1 MPSGCSAVNQNG
13 GVSIRVHPC
22 PSVAKKTF
30 SINLDAS
37 QQFALDLMRSG
48 KNVFLTGKAGVGK
61 STVIGEYIGS
71 SFCPVDVTAT
81 TGIAAINLQDAFLH
95 KTGLM
100 LRAMTVYRWAGIG
113 IGPKAG
119 QPFVEFF
126 RDLECNMFPARR
138 AAFNRIRQANTILI
152 DEISMLPGRVLDY
165 LDFHCRQIRETDRPF
180 GGIQVIAV
188 GDFLQ
193 LPPVCK
199 TDRYDWAFQSVA
211 WKAAEFVPAFL
222 DTIHRQDEPEFI
234 AALNDFREGR
244 IRGNT
249 AKTLAARIARFP
261 NRNITRLLTHNTQV
275 NKWNDYSL
283 GCIEDEKEYV
293 FVADSEG
300 LPNEV
305 EFLRKNMITPWELR
319 LKRGARVMVT
329 RNLSDDG
336 ELIAANGA
344 TGTVEDFSFDGSINV
359 VLDGGR
365 EIQITKHIFHFDPMR
380 PESGKVTQYPLRL
393 AYAMTIH
400 KSQGLTLDR
409 AMIDIRAAREPGQA
423 YVALSRLKG
432 LSGLYLKDWIKG
444 IFVSQ
449 DAINFYRNLDS

>member
-1 MPSGCSAVNQNG
+1 MTASLSTCHAVVPKGGGGSA
-13 GVSIRVHPC
+13 I
-22 PSVAKKTF
+22 T
-30 SINLDAS
+30 LDAS
-37 QQFALDLMRSG
+37 QQHALDLMRSG

-61 STVIGEYIGS
+61 STVIGDHIGS
-71 SFCPVDVTAT
+71 SFTPVDVTAT

-119 QPFVEFF
+119 EPFVEFF

-138 AAFNRIRQANTILI
+138 AAFNRIRKANTILI
-152 DEISMLPGRVLDY
+152 DEVSMLPGRVLDY

-193 LPPVCK
+193 LPPVSK
-199 TDRYDWAFQSVA
+199 TGRYDWAFQSDA
-211 WKAAEFVPAFL
+211 WKAADFVPAFL

-261 NRNITRLLTHNTQV
+261 DRTITRLFTHNTQV

-283 GCIEDEKEYV
+283 GCIEDDKERV
-293 FVADSEG
+293 FVADGEG
-300 LPNEV
+300 PPNEV

-329 RNLSDDG
+329 RNLSEDG
-336 ELIAANGA
+336 ELVAANGA
-344 TGTVEDFSFDGSINV
+344 TGTVVDFSFDGCITLE
-359 VLDGGR
+359 LDGGR
-365 EIQITKHIFHFDPMR
+365 IRQIGRHTFHYDPMR
-380 PESGKVTQYPLRL
+380 QESGRITQYPLRL

-409 AMIDIRAAREPGQA
+409 ALIDIRAAREPGQA
-423 YVALSRLKG
+423 YVAVSRLRS
-432 LSGLYLKDWIKG
+432 LSGLHLKDWPKG
-444 IFVSQ
+444 LFVSSA
-449 DAINFYRNLDS
+449 AIQFYRDLPGTQLS